1 MGDFMV
7 IDKTSKE
14 QFTEYCEKNQNA
26 KIYKANIKKN
36 NEKWFYIQVGNYFK
50 DCFHIEYIEVR

>member
-7 IDKTSKE
+7 IDKTLKE
-14 QFTEYCEKNQNA
+14 QFAEYCEKNQNT

-36 NEKWFYIQVGNYFK
+36 NEK
-50 DCFHIEYIEVR
+50 